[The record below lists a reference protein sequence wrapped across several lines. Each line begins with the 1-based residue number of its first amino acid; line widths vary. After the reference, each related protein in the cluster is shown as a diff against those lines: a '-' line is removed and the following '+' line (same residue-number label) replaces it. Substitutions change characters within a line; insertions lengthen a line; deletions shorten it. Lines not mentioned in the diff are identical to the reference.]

1 MTTLIISNK
10 EIKGIM
16 EIVKDGSEIIEKEAK
31 NKQVEL
37 LVCYLITL
45 GVNLLGNML
54 TGSKI
59 TIRAGQ
65 NF

>member
-16 EIVKDGSEIIEKEAK
+16 KIVKDGSEIIEKEAK

>member
-16 EIVKDGSEIIEKEAK
+16 KIVKDGSEIIEKEAK
-31 NKQVEL
+31 NNQVEL

>member
-1 MTTLIISNK
+1 MK
-10 EIKGIM
+10 
-16 EIVKDGSEIIEKEAK
+16 IVKDGSEIIEKEAK